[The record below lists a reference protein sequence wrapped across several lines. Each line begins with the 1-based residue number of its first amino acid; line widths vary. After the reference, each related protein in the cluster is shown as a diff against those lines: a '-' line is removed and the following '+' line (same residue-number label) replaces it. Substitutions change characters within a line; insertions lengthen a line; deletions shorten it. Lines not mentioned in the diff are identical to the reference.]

1 MTHPIALNQPGKKM
15 LLLGN
20 EAIARGAI
28 EAGIGLA
35 AAYPGTPSTEVME
48 TLILAAKDLGFY
60 VEWSVNEK
68 VALEVAFGAS
78 ITGIRSLVAMKHV
91 GVNVAMDS
99 LVSLGYTGVN
109 GGFLL
114 VSAEDPSMHSSQ
126 NEQDNRWIGI
136 LSYIPVF
143 EAYNPHEAKE
153 LTRYLFGFSE
163 DHETPVILRTTTRLS
178 HTRGV
183 VEYGEIR
190 DRKVKGKFER
200 NIGRWVLLP
209 RNARI
214 RREIQLSRWEKIMDA
229 VNNVPFNWI
238 EDNGAEDGVIA
249 VGSAYGYVKEAAASI
264 EKSFDI
270 LKISSSVPFPMKL
283 VDKFL
288 EAHPRVLVVEELEP
302 VVEMSIKNS
311 FYGSSDVEIRGKDL
325 VGYKGEL
332 NLDRV
337 YKALSEFLGLPYKGK
352 EDYQRDIPIPG
363 RPPVLCPGCPHR
375 ATFFAL
381 RKAVNMSRVNAI
393 YPGDIGCYTLGVQP
407 PYEEVDTT
415 ISMGSGI
422 GIANGLAHTQDN
434 MVIATIGDST
444 FYHAGI
450 PGLINAV
457 YNFSP
462 LLLVVMDNEVTAMTG
477 DQPNPGTGYTALG
490 RGAERIPIEDIAR
503 GVGVKRV
510 KVVDPYNVKETL
522 NALKDLISY
531 IKDEG
536 KPGVLVARRECSLVY
551 VRRVRRKGE
560 VIPTYYV
567 DDDKCTGC
575 RICVDQ
581 FACPA
586 IFMVGDKA
594 WIDESMCTGCGVC
607 DQICPFKA
615 FQMRGI

>member
-1 MTHPIALNQPGKKM
+1 M

>member
-1 MTHPIALNQPGKKM
+1 LTHPIALNQPGKKM

>member
-126 NEQDNRWIGI
+126 NEQDNRWIGV

-163 DHETPVILRTTTRLS
+163 DLETPVILRTTTRLS

-209 RNARI
+209 RNARV
-214 RREIQLSRWEKIMDA
+214 RREIQLGRWEKIMDA

-238 EDNGAEDGVIA
+238 EDDGAEDGVIA

-337 YKALSEFLGLPYKGK
+337 FKALSEFLGLPYKGK

-615 FQMRGI
+615 FHVREI

>member
-1 MTHPIALNQPGKKM
+1 M

-126 NEQDNRWIGI
+126 NEQDNRWIGV

-163 DHETPVILRTTTRLS
+163 DLETPVILRTTTRLS

-209 RNARI
+209 RNARV
-214 RREIQLSRWEKIMDA
+214 RREIQLGRWEKIMDA

-238 EDNGAEDGVIA
+238 EDDGAEDGVIA

-337 YKALSEFLGLPYKGK
+337 FKALSEFLGLPYKGK

-615 FQMRGI
+615 FHVREI